1 MKQVRDS
8 FKKKVVTVTNP
19 INWPGEQ
26 GRGVKI
32 PQNLKATA
40 KKRFKENQF
49 NIVASDLIAL
59 NRVVPDQRPRALV
72 LAYFIFK
79 YFFDIELS
87 IDNKR
92 VIRIKVERQNYSS
105 VNIYLIFF
113 YIKYRCRDR
122 EYPEDLPTTS
132 IIIVHH
138 NEGNSTLL
146 RGLVSI
152 VRKTPLQY
160 LKEIILVDDA
170 SVKRGCFF

>member
-1 MKQVRDS
+1 MRRLLLVFMQLFLVIFLFKLSICAKNKELPKIGIDPNYKKPSTISYQFTSTNRRYDFMKQVRDS

-59 NRVVPDQRPRALV
+59 NRAVPDQRPRALV
-72 LAYFIFK
+72 LLAYFIFK

-92 VIRIKVERQNYSS
+92 VMKIKVERQNYSS
-105 VNIYLIFF
+105 VNIFLLIIFF
-113 YIKYRCRDR
+113 SYKI
-122 EYPEDLPTTS
+122 
-132 IIIVHH
+132 
-138 NEGNSTLL
+138 
-146 RGLVSI
+146 
-152 VRKTPLQY
+152 
-160 LKEIILVDDA
+160 
-170 SVKRGCFF
+170 